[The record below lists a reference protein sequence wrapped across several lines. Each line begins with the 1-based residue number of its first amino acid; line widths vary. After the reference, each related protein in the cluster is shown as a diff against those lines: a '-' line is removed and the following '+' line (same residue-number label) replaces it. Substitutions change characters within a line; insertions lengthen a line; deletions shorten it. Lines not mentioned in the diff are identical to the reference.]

1 MKKNI
6 TRRGFVAGTAAAGAG
21 LALPTAHGEDAPPKT
36 TEAGIPR
43 IDFHTHRDNSTVEK
57 LLEFAKERGVKLGI
71 VEHAGTK
78 ENKYPVVLSND
89 DELKAFI
96 ASLADKP
103 VYKGVQAEWLD
114 WMSCFSKD
122 AVAQL
127 DYVLTDAMTCRNQ
140 DGSRIKM
147 WEPAFKID
155 DAQKFMDG
163 YADFYVEIMAGE
175 PIDILANAMW
185 LPNQIAKEYDAMWT
199 EPRVRKVIDAAVKHG
214 VAIEISSS
222 LKLPRLPFLKLA
234 KEAGVKF
241 SFGSNGRGAG
251 VAKLDYSLEMAKAL
265 NLTRADMFSPAPAG
279 KKPIQTRK

>member
-1 MKKNI
+1 MSGEIN
-6 TRRGFVAGTAAAGAG
+6 RRVFLAGAAAAAVARSAVLKGD
-21 LALPTAHGEDAPPKT
+21 EPPVKT
-36 TEAGIPR
+36 TESGIPL
-43 IDFHTHRDNSTVEK
+43 IDFHTHRDGSTVDK
-57 LLEFAKERGVKLGI
+57 LLEFAKERGVTIGI

-78 ENKYPVVLSND
+78 ENVYPVVLSND

-114 WMSCFSKD
+114 WASCFSKD
-122 AVAQL
+122 AIAQL
-127 DYVLTDAMTCRNQ
+127 DYVLTDAMTCRNK

-147 WEPAFKID
+147 WEKGFSID

-163 YADFYVEIMAGE
+163 YADFYVEIMATE
-175 PIDILANAMW
+175 PIDLMANAMW
-185 LPNQIAKEYDAMWT
+185 LPEPIAKDYDAMWS
-199 EPRVRKVIDAAVKHG
+199 EPRMRKVIDAALKHN

-222 LKLPRLPFLKLA
+222 FKVPRLPFLKLA
-234 KEAGVKF
+234 KAAGVKF

-265 NLTRADMFSPAPAG
+265 NLTRADMFTPAPPG
-279 KKPIQTRK
+279 KKPVQVRK

>member
-1 MKKNI
+1 MKRDI
-6 TRRGFVAGTAAAGAG
+6 TRRKFLASTAAAGAASAVST
-21 LALPTAHGEDAPPKT
+21 LAGEVPAPKT
-36 TEAGIPR
+36 TEAGIPI
-43 IDFHTHRDNSTVEK
+43 IDFHTHRDGSTVEK
-57 LLEFAKERGVKLGI
+57 LLEFAKERGVTLGI

-114 WMSCFSKD
+114 WASCFSKD
-122 AVAQL
+122 AIAQL
-127 DYVLTDAMTCRNQ
+127 DYVLTDAMTCRNK

-163 YADFYVEIMAGE
+163 YADFYVEIMATE
-175 PIDILANAMW
+175 PIDIMANAMW
-185 LPNQIAKEYDAMWT
+185 LPGQIANEYDAMWT
-199 EPRVRKVIDAAVKHG
+199 EPRMRKVIDAAVKYN
-214 VAIEISSS
+214 VAIEISASF
-222 LKLPRLPFLKLA
+222 KVPYMPFLKLA
-234 KEAGVKF
+234 KAVGVKF

-251 VAKLDYSLEMAKAL
+251 AAKLDYSLETAKAL
-265 NLTRADMFSPAPAG
+265 GLTAADMFSPAPTG
-279 KKPIQTRK
+279 KKPVQIRK